1 MEEIKMYVS
10 YITPILTIICSFLIF
25 IKYKIK
31 KKQVSKVIENKEELM
46 KKIIPYIEEAE
57 KFINFSGEEKK
68 EYVMTKLKGYA
79 IDCGI
84 DFDENGISDKVE
96 ELIELSKKVNILKD
110 ENKESI
116 ENRIKKI
123 IGGIKDE
130 GNR

>member
-25 IKYKIK
+25 LKNKIK
-31 KKQVSKVIENKEELM
+31 KKQVSKMVEKTEELM
-46 KKIIPYIEEAE
+46 KRIIPYIEEAE
-57 KFINFSGEEKK
+57 RFTNFSGEEKK

-79 IDCGI
+79 INFGI
-84 DFDENGISDKVE
+84 DFDENSISNKVE
-96 ELIELSKKVNILKD
+96 ELIELSKKVNTFKD

-130 GNR
+130 VNR

>member
-25 IKYKIK
+25 IKNKIK

>member
-25 IKYKIK
+25 IKNKIK
-31 KKQVSKVIENKEELM
+31 KKQVRKVIENKEELM

>member
-1 MEEIKMYVS
+1 MEEIRMYVS

-25 IKYKIK
+25 LKNKIK
-31 KKQVSKVIENKEELM
+31 KKQVSKMVEKTEELM
-46 KKIIPYIEEAE
+46 KRIIPYIEEAE
-57 KFINFSGEEKK
+57 RFTNFSGEEKK

-79 IDCGI
+79 INFGI
-84 DFDENGISDKVE
+84 DFDENSISNKVE
-96 ELIELSKKVNILKD
+96 ELIELSKKVNTFKD

-130 GNR
+130 VNR

>member
-25 IKYKIK
+25 LKNKIK
-31 KKQVSKVIENKEELM
+31 KKQVSKMVEKTEELM
-46 KKIIPYIEEAE
+46 KRIIPYIEEAE
-57 KFINFSGEEKK
+57 RFINFSGEEKK

-79 IDCGI
+79 INFGI
-84 DFDENGISDKVE
+84 DFDENSISNKVE
-96 ELIELSKKVNILKD
+96 ELIELSKKVNTFKD

-130 GNR
+130 VNR